1 MKQNNFFQPGP
12 QARGGA
18 VVVVAVVD
26 DVVVDVAVVAVD
38 VDDDTDDD
46 DDDEARVAVEVV
58 ASIAALDD
66 DESGAADVDVDND
79 VVRVTYDSRCFKH
92 FSCID
97 IVLEFALTFG
107 ELCERLGDCGACF
120 DNKQSI

>member
-66 DESGAADVDVDND
+66 ESGAADVDVDND